1 MGASAWPE
9 EIKPVLRGRIHQA
22 AFFLHIPLSLW
33 LLYNSR
39 SGIPRVAGTL
49 YLLTLLNMYGIS
61 SVLHVVDWKR
71 YALEARVQKVDHASI
86 FLLISGTY
94 TPMCMCC
101 LPSKEGWVMGMLF
114 SAWMIALAGV
124 AKCLLWTTAPRVFN
138 VLFYFIC
145 GLTIVPFIPRML
157 DHVSLWDMAFLL
169 LGGAQY
175 LIGGVIYGAQY
186 PDPSP
191 KTFGYH
197 EIFHILTISA
207 NCCFLIP
214 MSKGLFQDLHT

>member
-1 MGASAWPE
+1 MGCVWPE
-9 EIKPVLRGRIHQA
+9 EIKPLLRGRIHQA
-22 AFFLHIPLSLW
+22 AFFLHIPLSAW
-33 LLYNSR
+33 LVYHAK
-39 SGIPRVAGTL
+39 SGIPKIAVAL

-71 YALEARVQKVDHASI
+71 YSLEARVQRIDHASI

-94 TPMCMCC
+94 TPMCLCC
-101 LPSKEGWVMGMLF
+101 LPQESWVVAMLF
-114 SAWMIALAGV
+114 SAWMIAIAGV
-124 AKCLLWTTAPRVFN
+124 IKCLLWTTAPRAFN

-145 GLTIVPFIPRML
+145 GLTIVPFMPRIIE
-157 DHVSLWDMAFLL
+157 HVSTRDVIFMG

-175 LIGGVIYGAQY
+175 LIGGFIYGIQY

-191 KTFGYH
+191 STFGYH

-207 NCCFLIP
+207 NCCFLVP
-214 MSKGLFQDLHT
+214 MSKGFL